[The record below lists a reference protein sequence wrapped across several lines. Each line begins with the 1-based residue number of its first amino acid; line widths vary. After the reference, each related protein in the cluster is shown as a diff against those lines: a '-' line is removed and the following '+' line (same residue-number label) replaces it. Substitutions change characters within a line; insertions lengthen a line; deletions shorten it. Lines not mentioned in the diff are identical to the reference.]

1 MEFIL
6 NELSLRG
13 QFKSEEAFC
22 NYVQEE
28 FVDILE
34 MMDENHFLLYK
45 KQEMYERLVTAGK
58 TLYDILSFSNTPAV
72 TLVKMYIV
80 QLSFQEPYWDDDP
93 CTKEGTVYDYP
104 DKQEEPNCFTE
115 AIEREIPMVSFEDS
129 SGKEFLCHKNKCEVH
144 IRNIVKKADFL
155 NVCLACQGLEIDY
168 VLENYSYDRNVT
180 LAKVKGKCYAKEA
193 LMENG
198 LTVDDL
204 QSIVQS
210 IPNLIKGLEQGEKN
224 NYWDSFR
231 EGVFEYRV
239 SVSAGRIFRLFFF
252 QKNGLIFLN
261 GFIKKSQKTPQQEI
275 EKAIRIKKKVV
286 QFLK

>member
-13 QFKSEEAFC
+13 QFESEDDFC
-22 NYVQEE
+22 KYLQEE

-45 KQEMYERLVTAGK
+45 KQEMYERLVTADK
-58 TLYDILSFSNTPAV
+58 TLYDILSFCNIPAV
-72 TLVKMYIV
+72 TLVKAYIV
-80 QLSFQEPYWDDDP
+80 QLSFQEPYWDDEP
-93 CTKEGTVYDYP
+93 CTKEDIVYDYP

-115 AIEREIPMVSFEDS
+115 AIEREIPMVSFEGS
-129 SGKEFLCHKNKCEVH
+129 SGKEFLCHKNKYEVH
-144 IRNIVKKADFL
+144 IQNIVNKADFF
-155 NVCLACQGLEIDY
+155 NVCLACQELEIDY
-168 VLENYSYDRNVT
+168 VLENYPYERNVT

-198 LTVDDL
+198 LTVRDL
-204 QSIVQS
+204 QMIVQS
-210 IPNLIKGLEQGEKN
+210 IPMLIQGLKQGEKN
-224 NYWDSFR
+224 DYWDSFR

-239 SVSAGRIFRLFFF
+239 SVSAGRIFRLFFV
-252 QKNGLIFLN
+252 QKNGLVFLN

-275 EKAIRIKKKVV
+275 EKAIRIKKKVD
-286 QFLK
+286 